1 MTEAAKADV
10 PGNPVVDRPAAGAAG
25 TGMRGVG
32 VRCDRISLQR
42 ASIRRT
48 VTPNDPGIGGMSVH
62 QGSDRPARYST
73 KAILAALAD
82 ACIDH
87 ATDLNFS
94 LHAPEGATEEIVD
107 WTVEPTMPSRQ
118 G

>member
-1 MTEAAKADV
+1 MINWT
-10 PGNPVVDRPAAGAAG
+10 PVREEFDIECSLSSTCGWH
-25 TGMRGVG
+25 
-32 VRCDRISLQR
+32 RISLQR

-73 KAILAALAD
+73 KAILAAVRALAD

-94 LHAPEGATEEIVD
+94 LHAAEGATEEIVD
-107 WTVEPTMPSRQ
+107 GTVKPTMPRRQ